1 LPRLSPIE
9 RFNLVS
15 YAYALAHSGAMSA
28 TEYLELSAR
37 FSEETD
43 RNVWAA
49 IISSFA
55 YLNRVIASEHRSG
68 LEALVR
74 NRLTTV
80 VERLGWEAEPD
91 ESELL
96 RQLRGDLL
104 RAMGVL
110 GNDSVTQ
117 ERARELYARQ
127 RAGDGAVDANVL
139 PALIAIV
146 AASGGEAEYAEFWER
161 FRAARTP
168 QEEQRYLFALAGF
181 RHPDLVRRTLG
192 HTIDGEV
199 RSQDAP
205 FLMRA
210 LLGSVHA
217 RELAWEFLKEH
228 WETMA
233 RMYPGSAYRR
243 MYEGITALV
252 SPQWEREVQEF
263 FASRGIV
270 LGGKTLE
277 QYLEQL
283 RVAVRFQERES
294 AALGTYLSRPRR

>member
-1 LPRLSPIE
+1 MGGDHRL
-9 RFNLVS
+9 V
-15 YAYALAHSGAMSA
+15 
-28 TEYLELSAR
+28 
-37 FSEETD
+37 
-43 RNVWAA
+43 
-49 IISSFA
+49 
-55 YLNRVIASEHRSG
+55 RVPESRDPAEQRPG

-74 NRLTTV
+74 HRLATA
-80 VERLGWEAEPD
+80 VERLGWEAEPE
-91 ESELL
+91 ESELV

-110 GNDSVTQ
+110 GNDPVTQ

-127 RAGDGAVDANVL
+127 RAGGGAVDANVL

-161 FRAARTP
+161 FQRARTP

-181 RHPDLVRRTLG
+181 RHPELVRRTLG
-192 HTIDGEV
+192 RTIDGEV

-210 LLGSVHA
+210 LLGSVHG

>member
-1 LPRLSPIE
+1 
-9 RFNLVS
+9 
-15 YAYALAHSGAMSA
+15 
-28 TEYLELSAR
+28 
-37 FSEETD
+37 
-43 RNVWAA
+43 
-49 IISSFA
+49 
-55 YLNRVIASEHRSG
+55 
-68 LEALVR
+68 
-74 NRLTTV
+74 
-80 VERLGWEAEPD
+80 
-91 ESELL
+91 
-96 RQLRGDLL
+96 
-104 RAMGVL
+104 
-110 GNDSVTQ
+110 
-117 ERARELYARQ
+117 
-127 RAGDGAVDANVL
+127 VDASVL

-146 AASGGEAEYAEFWER
+146 AASGGEAEYTEFWER

-210 LLGSVHA
+210 LLGSVHG
-217 RELAWEFLKEH
+217 RELAWEFLREH

-233 RMYPGSAYRR
+233 RMYPASAYRR

-252 SPQWEREVQEF
+252 SP
-263 FASRGIV
+263 RGTRGPGILPVARIV

-283 RVAVRFQERES
+283 RVAVRFRAES
-294 AALGTYLSRPRR
+294 AALGTTSNDRGADRSPEASAHPALRPPRAGTNLTLLDSG